1 MVLMS
6 FVGNS
11 VNLDALIT
19 RHATES
25 KSSEDVVPASEQARR
40 RRKQY
45 LTSRTISLPDL
56 VSPLRPQVCLY
67 LADR

>member
-6 FVGNS
+6 FVGNA

-25 KSSEDVVPASEQARR
+25 KSSEEVVQARR